1 MNVVSFSSII
11 IVVTII
17 DLEQDLE
24 LPKSMKRSKNMN
36 LAINFNMFGWLDCM
50 GRIYYKG
57 DGLVSFVRCILY
69 SKLKVKK
76 NY

>member
-1 MNVVSFSSII
+1 
-11 IVVTII
+11 
-17 DLEQDLE
+17 
-24 LPKSMKRSKNMN
+24 MN
-36 LAINFNMFGWLDCM
+36 LAINFNMFWVVQLH

-57 DGLVSFVRCILY
+57 DGLVSFVRCIVY